1 MTHTFTL
8 FTGGAAGAWRV
19 TGVRTLCGDPLP
31 ETSRIA
37 ITHSTAMPS
46 PHLSSWPLIGVAS
59 HARYVQKAERAALS
73 ARQLGLGRPE
83 ATSAALIPIAKSQA
97 WWDLTQEERREIFET
112 RSRHIAQSL
121 AFMPAIQR
129 QLYHCRDLGQPFDF
143 LTWFEFA
150 PTDAARFDDL
160 VGHLR
165 ETEEWRYV
173 TREIDLRLTRD

>member
-1 MTHTFTL
+1 MTHAFTL
-8 FTGGAAGAWRV
+8 FAGGSAGAWRV
-19 TGVRTLCGDPLP
+19 TSMRTLCGDPLP
-31 ETSRIA
+31 EPNRIVIA
-37 ITHSTAMPS
+37 HSTTLPPQAAP
-46 PHLSSWPLIGVAS
+46 WPLIGVTS
-59 HARYVQKAERAALS
+59 YARYVEKAERAALL
-73 ARQLGLGRPE
+73 ARQVGLGRPE
-83 ATSAALIPIAKSQA
+83 STSAALIPIAKSQA

-129 QLYHCRDLGQPFDF
+129 QLYHCRDLGQSFDF

-160 VGHLR
+160 VGILR

-173 TREIDLRLTRD
+173 TREVDLRLTRG

>member
-1 MTHTFTL
+1 MNHAFTL
-8 FTGGAAGAWRV
+8 FAGGSAGVWRV
-19 TGVRTLCGDPLP
+19 TSMRTLCGNPLP
-31 ETSRIA
+31 EVSHIA
-37 ITHSTAMPS
+37 ISRATTMPS
-46 PHLSSWPLIGVAS
+46 PQSSPWPLIGVAS

-73 ARQLGLGRPE
+73 GRQLGLGRLE

-129 QLYHCRDLGQPFDF
+129 QLFHCRDLGQPFDF

-150 PTDAARFDDL
+150 PSDAARFDDL
-160 VGHLR
+160 VGILR

-173 TREIDLRLTRD
+173 TREVDLRLTRE